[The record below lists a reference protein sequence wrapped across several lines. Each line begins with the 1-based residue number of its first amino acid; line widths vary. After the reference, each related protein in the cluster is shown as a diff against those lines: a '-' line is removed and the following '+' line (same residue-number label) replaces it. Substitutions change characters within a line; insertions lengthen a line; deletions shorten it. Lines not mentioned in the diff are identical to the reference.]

1 MERIDA
7 KALAAKIKA
16 EAAQQA
22 ARLREAG
29 IVPKLSVIL
38 VGADPASEV
47 YVRGKERDCAECGIE
62 SELLRL
68 PAETSEAQLL
78 AEIARRNADP
88 AVHGILVQLPLPPQI
103 REQRVIEAI
112 GPEKDVD
119 GFTPVNVGR
128 LLVGEDCF
136 LPCTPAGCLALLK
149 AAGTPIAG
157 KRAVVLGRSNI
168 VGKPMALLL
177 LRENATVTICHSKT
191 EHLAELTRQAD
202 ILVAAIGRDRFVTA
216 EMVKEGATV
225 IDVGINRGPDG
236 KLHGDVDEAAL
247 AGKAGKITP
256 VPGGVGLMTR
266 AMLMVNTLRAAQRA
280 QEAQKEK

>member
-112 GPEKDVD
+112 SPEKDVD